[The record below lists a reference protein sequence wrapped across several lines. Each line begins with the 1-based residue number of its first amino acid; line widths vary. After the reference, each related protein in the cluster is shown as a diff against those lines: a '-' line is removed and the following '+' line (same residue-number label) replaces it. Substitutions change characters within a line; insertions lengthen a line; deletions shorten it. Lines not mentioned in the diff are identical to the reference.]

1 MISMA
6 AWRRRNVMT
15 LDPARWPLRRE
26 FLGTALA
33 FPALAALARRRADAQ
48 TGTLPPTPSCVE
60 KGQATPPQTAGP
72 FFKLRSPRRASLLEP
87 GMAGTRIVVAGTVL
101 STACRPLPGALLDFW
116 QADDRGEY
124 DNAGYR
130 LRGHQFTDERG
141 RYRLES
147 VVPGVYP
154 GRTRHFHV
162 RVQAPNQPV
171 LTTQLYFPD
180 EPANRGD
187 FIFRPE
193 LVMAVRE
200 DAGARTAAFDFVLA
214 VSAS

>member
-1 MISMA
+1 MEDAMIP
-6 AWRRRNVMT
+6 
-15 LDPARWPLRRE
+15 DHARWPPRRQ

-33 FPALAALARRRADAQ
+33 LPALAALASRRADAQ
-48 TGTLPPTPSCVE
+48 TTPLTPTPSCVGQ
-60 KGQATPPQTAGP
+60 GQATPPQTAGP
-72 FFKLRSPRRASLLEP
+72 FFKPRSPRRVSLLEP
-87 GMAGTRIVVAGTVL
+87 GMAGTRIVVSGSVL
-101 STACRPLPGALLDFW
+101 STTCRPVPGALLDFW

-130 LRGHQFTDERG
+130 LRGHQFADERG

-162 RVQAPNQPV
+162 RVQAPNQPA

-180 EPANRGD
+180 EPANRSD
-187 FIFRPE
+187 SIFRPE
-193 LVMAVRE
+193 LVLVVRD
-200 DAGARTAAFDFVLA
+200 DAGAKAAAFDFVLA
-214 VSAS
+214 VTAA

>member
-1 MISMA
+1 
-6 AWRRRNVMT
+6 MT
-15 LDPARWPLRRE
+15 QDHNRWPQRRE

-33 FPALAALARRRADAQ
+33 LPALAALVGQRADAQ
-48 TGTLPPTPSCVE
+48 PAALTPTPSCVE
-60 KGQATPPQTAGP
+60 KGQPTPPQTAGP
-72 FFKLRSPRRASLLEP
+72 FFKPRSPRRVSLLES

-101 STACRPLPGALLDFW
+101 STACRPIPGALLDFW

-130 LRGHQFTDERG
+130 LRGHQFADEQG

-147 VVPGVYP
+147 VVPGAYS

-162 RVQAPNQPV
+162 RVQAPNQPA

-180 EPANRGD
+180 EPGNLRD
-187 FIFRPE
+187 FIFRPD
-193 LVMAVRE
+193 LVLAVRDE
-200 DAGARTAAFDFVLA
+200 AGLKAAAFDFVLA
-214 VSAS
+214 VPASR